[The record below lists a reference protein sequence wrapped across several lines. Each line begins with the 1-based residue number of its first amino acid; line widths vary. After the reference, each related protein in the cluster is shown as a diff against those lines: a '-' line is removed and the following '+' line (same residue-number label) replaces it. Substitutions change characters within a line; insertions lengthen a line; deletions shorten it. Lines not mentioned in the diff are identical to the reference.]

1 MTQDRSTEISRRR
14 VLARGATLGGAV
26 WATPTVTAISLSP
39 ASAASP
45 SGEKP
50 PEPPKPPKP
59 PEPPEPSE
67 PPKPPDDHEPTREP
81 TPTPSDRHGPD
92 VKAPEDQRDDHGPS
106 GPDDDT
112 TAGGLPKTGAGDV
125 ARTVGIGAALAAG
138 GAVLYGATRANGERA
153 GGDEHGSPA

>member
-92 VKAPEDQRDDHGPS
+92 VKAPEDQRDDHPGPA
-106 GPDDDT
+106 GP
-112 TAGGLPKTGAGDV
+112 
-125 ARTVGIGAALAAG
+125 ARKAPRRQDYPIAMSCDYDLRNGRFAG
-138 GAVLYGATRANGERA
+138 GA
-153 GGDEHGSPA
+153 PAS